1 MYLSFFLGPQTV
13 SRPSHADRTH
23 LVWKGFRL
31 QGTGHVKVKLA
42 LFAVDCRYKL
52 CCDRGRRAAV
62 CHWRLAEQWHCWRGI
77 FLSAASINI
86 KIIKSWSGGSLVM
99 CKDDDA
105 ARHVKFSTV
114 WLQAPL
120 SRTNQK
126 VFNAFQFST
135 FMHLDAASYCKD
147 AATSSS
153 SKAPR
158 KGQQEI
164 ASVNSG

>member
-1 MYLSFFLGPQTV
+1 MYLSFFLGPQRV

-52 CCDRGRRAAV
+52 CCDRGWGWRAAV

-86 KIIKSWSGGSLVM
+86 KIIKSWSGGLLVM

-120 SRTNQK
+120 SRTNQ
-126 VFNAFQFST
+126 VFQCFPVFHPDASWYSFLLQGCCNIQF
-135 FMHLDAASYCKD
+135 
-147 AATSSS
+147 
-153 SKAPR
+153 
-158 KGQQEI
+158 
-164 ASVNSG
+164 